1 MKRIG
6 LLIGLFFIFGI
17 LLSSCGEEPQK
28 SRKSLKGEK
37 WYQSLWCDEQAG
49 RAEVPM
55 VDKTRCDCLTSAY
68 AIEVDFGRKW
78 AEAIGQSL
86 HYSRLTGKDAGILLI
101 LKDASDRKYVSRLRD
116 NIHYFDL
123 PIRVWTIDAAD
134 YQKKSRGK
142 SEESGSLRALKNF
155 ICKLAA
161 FSSFVESYCY

>member
-6 LLIGLFFIFGI
+6 LLLGLLFIFGL
-17 LLSSCGEEPQK
+17 LLSSCGEKPKK
-28 SRKSLKGEK
+28 SRTSLKGEK

-55 VDKTRCDCLTSAY
+55 ADKTRCDCLTSTH

-101 LKDASDRKYVSRLRD
+101 LKDQSDRNYLSRLRD

-123 PIRVWTIDAAD
+123 PIQVWTIDAAD

-142 SEESGSLRALKNF
+142 SEDSGLLLALKNVV
-155 ICKLAA
+155 CTLAA
-161 FSSFVESYCY
+161 FSSFVESYCH